1 MCQGYFCSFLS
12 KQLNRF
18 RGTMSVYQNNISKN
32 KIDLKQVQYKD
43 IDKRYFDQLIQLKV
57 GHFADCLDVFFV
69 THPNLL
75 LTWTSCY
82 RLLKWQTRT
91 WTDTTMHLT
100 SELFQLSFILLFGS
114 F

>member
-1 MCQGYFCSFLS
+1 
-12 KQLNRF
+12 
-18 RGTMSVYQNNISKN
+18 MSVYQNNISKN

-57 GHFADCLDVFFV
+57 GHSADCLDVFFV

-82 RLLKWQTRT
+82 RLLTWQTRT